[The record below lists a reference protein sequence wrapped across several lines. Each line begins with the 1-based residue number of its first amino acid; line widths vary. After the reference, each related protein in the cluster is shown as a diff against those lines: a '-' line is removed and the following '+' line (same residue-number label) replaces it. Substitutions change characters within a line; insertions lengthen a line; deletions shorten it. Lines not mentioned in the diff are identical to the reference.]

1 MNGGRMAKCASC
13 VVALHQYI
21 FTWNKAKSDYRL
33 LPSFIASTRSV
44 LNPMNCD
51 VKSFGHAIVF
61 APHPTDW
68 NSDRSQPANNNR
80 FIKHELDSVKYP
92 VCSNNISKLK

>member
-1 MNGGRMAKCASC
+1 MVKCARC
-13 VVALHQYI
+13 VVALHQYS
-21 FTWNKAKSDYRL
+21 FTWSKAKSDYRL

-51 VKSFGHAIVF
+51 VKSFGYANVF

-80 FIKHELDSVKYP
+80 FIQHELDSVKYP
-92 VCSNNISKLK
+92 GFSNEISELK

>member
-1 MNGGRMAKCASC
+1 MNDWNGPKCARC

-21 FTWNKAKSDYRL
+21 FTWGKAKSDYRL

-51 VKSFGHAIVF
+51 VKSFGDSIVF

-68 NSDRSQPANNNR
+68 NSDRRKPANNNR
-80 FIKHELDSVKYP
+80 FIQHDLDSDKYP
-92 VCSNNISKLK
+92 VFRMKFLN